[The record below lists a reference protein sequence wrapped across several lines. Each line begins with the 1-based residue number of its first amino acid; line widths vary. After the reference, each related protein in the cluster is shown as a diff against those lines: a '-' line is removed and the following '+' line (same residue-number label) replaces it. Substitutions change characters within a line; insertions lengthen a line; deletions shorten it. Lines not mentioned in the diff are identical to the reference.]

1 MKSVTTAL
9 LACALSWSFIL
20 AAPLKAQAC
29 GSANPLL
36 RAEPPAILSL
46 LEKDAGALLAAGDA
60 YATAMEA
67 CYDGPLGP
75 LELAP
80 FVIESEAV
88 ATNMARVRL
97 LAEQSVRDN
106 ERAYEDLLSSDLWGD
121 IESLR
126 VAGAYAAAWGKLAA
140 AVRHISADDKRRA
153 MKQAQSALRLLSF
166 EFKHPHLVQRAM
178 YGLATAQIEAG
189 QLSVAQQ
196 TLERLQQSL
205 RRGGAADFKRAVDD
219 FLARISAPDYRPPA
233 ALFHVPKAASQLG
246 GTEQG
251 RKLGQQN
258 RQQSDSALAMARQA
272 MSEARTADEIVALL
286 KPALSGDGET
296 IAAALDLL
304 ARDQLLLRAM
314 DYEPGLSLRV
324 MQQAFDAAQ
333 YGQLIAAWRGLKP
346 FYPHMPTTMKR
357 QTDYRLGVAY
367 LSLGD
372 LPLAIEFLTAARKG
386 LAAQNPQSTRL
397 DKLIV
402 LAQLSV
408 DEAPTQQRRE
418 LAEKFKTLPLPTAQ
432 GEVTDSGAVR
442 APSLDIM
449 LALRARIVL
458 ARAAALEKD
467 WLKAD
472 KTLTGIGP
480 GLPGYQLFLGMRVR
494 LLAEAVKARQADGVS
509 AEALAKTGRGA
520 AALYRLWLSA
530 ECPPGCVT
538 GNRAAV
544 HRAAID
550 TALYADLPSDDFG
563 RAWGAFA
570 AEQGDIRPLVP
581 RAIDYLTRQKDAA
594 RLMVL
599 LEPDTD
605 EAAAFVLGHW
615 KKFLSAASDEV
626 DFASLYDWL
635 DSSFIDLQSRPKAA
649 LLEAFIAYDL
659 RQGRAEKALTQAE
672 KLAANFPRRP
682 AAWFLR
688 AAALQANARGIEAT
702 RALAALAQRTPADDP
717 VGMGARLG
725 MAALFVEL
733 ERGEQACAMR
743 AKIFSRP
750 NARDNWQAASTAF
763 PILDGWHAVTQKAC
777 RAG

>member
-9 LACALSWSFIL
+9 LACVLSLCFTL
-20 AAPLKAQAC
+20 VAPLKAQAC

-36 RAEPPAILSL
+36 RATPQAILSL
-46 LEKDAGALLAAGDA
+46 LEEDAGVLLAAGDA

-88 ATNMARVRL
+88 ATNMAQVRL

-106 ERAYEDLLSSDLWGD
+106 EVAYEDLLSSDLWGD

-126 VAGAYAAAWGKLAA
+126 VAGAYAAAWGQLAA

-153 MKQAQSALRLLSF
+153 MKQAQNALRLLSF

-205 RRGGAADFKRAVDD
+205 RRGGAADFKRAVDG

-233 ALFHVPKAASQLG
+233 ALFHAPKKSALKETHQ
-246 GTEQG
+246 QN
-251 RKLGQQN
+251 GQQS

-286 KPALSGDGET
+286 KPALSGDGKT
-296 IAAALDLL
+296 VAAALDLL

-324 MQQAFDAAQ
+324 MQQAFDTAQ

-346 FYPHMPTTMKR
+346 FYPHMPPAMKR

-386 LAAQNPQSTRL
+386 LTAQNPQSARL

-408 DEAPTQQRRE
+408 DEAPTQQRRA
-418 LAEKFKTLPLPTAQ
+418 LAEKFRTLPLPTAQ

-544 HRAAID
+544 HHAAID

-570 AEQGDIRPLVP
+570 ADGGDIRPLVP

-599 LEPDTD
+599 LEPDTE

-615 KKFLSAASDEV
+615 KKFLTELSEQP
-626 DFASLYDWL
+626 DFAALYDWL
-635 DSSFIDLQSRPKAA
+635 DSSLIDLQSRPKAA
-649 LLEAFIAYDL
+649 LLEVFITYDL
-659 RQGRAEKALTQAE
+659 QNAQPEKALIQAE

-688 AAALQANARGIEAT
+688 AAALQASARGIEAT